1 MMPFVM
7 PKLLNP
13 IIPVLCRTCRKILR
27 LREAQCRKT
36 HTSLLSGLKEQVQQE
51 LPERSEL
58 PELLELPE
66 RLELPELPERLEVP
80 AVEAVHTAAAV
91 LRIAAAAAAHIA
103 VPAYRKPGRTP
114 TRTAQ
119 YCRILGRAYRRV
131 SRRPRQPA

>member
-27 LREAQCRKT
+27 LREAQRRKT

-58 PELLELPE
+58 PEV
-66 RLELPELPERLEVP
+66 PERLEVP
-80 AVEAVHTAAAV
+80 AVAAVHTAAAV

-119 YCRILGRAYRRV
+119 YCRILGTAYRRV